1 MLFFIII
8 LPWLQLLKWL
18 FYVGLFS
25 LMKVKDAVLSGVIN
39 WADIFISLYALDFGL
54 KFKMKCAIDN
64 C

>member
-54 KFKMKCAIDN
+54 KF
-64 C
+64 